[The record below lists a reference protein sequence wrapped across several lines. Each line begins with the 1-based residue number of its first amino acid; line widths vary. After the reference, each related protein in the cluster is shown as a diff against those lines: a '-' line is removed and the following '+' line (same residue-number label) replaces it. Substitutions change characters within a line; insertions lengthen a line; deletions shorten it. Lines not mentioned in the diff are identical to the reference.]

1 MNVFSFIVTDMADSV
16 AFAPEHREFVF
27 AVVRKFLHSAADADD
42 VTQEALL
49 LAYRH
54 RDQFRGDSRYRTWL
68 YRIAVTTALGYIRK
82 HRRSRITGFDA
93 ATHHLLEGM
102 VDPAKSP
109 ETLIADAEHRA
120 QIERALVEL
129 QPTYRE
135 VLLARVDATEPEI
148 AARFGISVGNVKIR
162 THRARKQLR
171 VAMDRIE
178 AVAA

>member
-1 MNVFSFIVTDMADSV
+1 MADSV
-16 AFAPEHREFVF
+16 SFAPAHRDFVF
-27 AVVRKFLHSAADADD
+27 AVVRKILDSGADAED

-68 YRIAVTTALGYIRK
+68 YRIAVTTALGFLRK
-82 HRRSRITGFDA
+82 RRRSRIAGFDA

-102 VDPAKSP
+102 IDPAKSP
-109 ETLIADAEHRA
+109 EAQIADAEHRT
-120 QIERALVEL
+120 QIEQALVEL

-148 AARFGISVGNVKIR
+148 AAKFGISVANVKIR

-171 VAMDRIE
+171 ATMERL
-178 AVAA
+178 AA

>member
-1 MNVFSFIVTDMADSV
+1 MAESV
-16 AFAPEHREFVF
+16 AFAPEHRAFVY
-27 AVVRKFLHSAADADD
+27 AVVRKFLESAADADD

-54 RDQFRGDSRYRTWL
+54 RDSFRGDSRYRTWL
-68 YRIAVTTALGYIRK
+68 YRIAVTSALGFLRK
-82 HRRSRITGFDA
+82 RRRSRVHGFDA
-93 ATHHLLEGM
+93 ATHHLLEAM

-109 ETLIADAEHRA
+109 EALLADAEFHV
-120 QIERALVEL
+120 QVERALVEL

-148 AARFGISVGNVKIR
+148 AAQIGISVANVKIR

-171 VAMDRIE
+171 ATLERVDADHRE
-178 AVAA
+178 ARAA